1 MDVPKLQLLQQS
13 QTKMNCA
20 SSTFTLQSITQ
31 NVQVASL
38 LSNLAVLLVY
48 QLLNS
53 RLVFIQ
59 WFTFVYIDIIF

>member
-13 QTKMNCA
+13 QAKINCA
-20 SSTFTLQSITQ
+20 SSTFTLQSTTH

-59 WFTFVYIDIIF
+59 WFTFVYIDIC